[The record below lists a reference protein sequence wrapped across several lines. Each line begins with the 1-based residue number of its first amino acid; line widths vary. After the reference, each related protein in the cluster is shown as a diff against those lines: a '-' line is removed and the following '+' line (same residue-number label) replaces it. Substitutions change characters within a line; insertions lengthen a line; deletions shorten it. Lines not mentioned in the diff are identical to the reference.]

1 MPPISAASA
10 TTGAPAGD
18 AIAIVGASC
27 RLPAGIDSPDALW
40 SALVE
45 GRDVIGPV
53 PPDRFDASRWLD
65 PEPRRPGK
73 TYVARGGF
81 LDDVQ
86 GFDAEF
92 FGMSNR
98 EAARL
103 DPLQRMLLEMAVE
116 AVDDAGCPA
125 ASLAGSDT
133 AVYVGVSSQSFSHL
147 QGLDAAT
154 VDAYTMTG
162 GATANTANRLSYVL
176 GLRGPSVAVDTACSS
191 SLVALHHACEA
202 LRHGRSGMALAGG
215 AHLLLSPVEFVGFAR
230 ASMLSPTGR
239 CRPFSAE
246 ADGYVRSEG
255 GGLVLLKP
263 LARALEDDDRI
274 LGVILGSGVNTDG
287 RTPSLTQPSAEAQE
301 ALLRE
306 VYAASGV
313 RPDEVAY
320 MEMHGTGTPVG
331 DPVECLAVGRALGAG
346 RSSAGPLPVGS
357 VKSQLGHLEPASGM
371 AGLLKALLMLR
382 HRRVPPSAHALPLNP
397 AIDFAGLRLA
407 PVTEP
412 APLRVPPGGR
422 AVIGVNSFGFGGANA
437 HVAVADPPPRAPS
450 PAPEGAA
457 RLPVLVSAR
466 TPAAAGEA
474 ARRMAARLRRC
485 PPREFYDLAHTSF
498 LRRERHEHRA
508 VVLAAGPE
516 EAAAEFDALA
526 RGEREA
532 AGALSEGAEGAE
544 VALAFSGNGAQWA
557 GMGRDLLEEEP
568 VFRAG
573 VADADEALRPHL
585 GWSVLEEL
593 AADAG
598 SRRPDTTDVAQPLL
612 FAVQVGLVSVLRAH
626 GVRPAGAV
634 GHSAGEMAAAWAC
647 GALELDAAA
656 RVVVARSRAQA
667 STAGAWGMAAVGADA
682 DRVARWLAPYE
693 GRLEIAGINSA
704 RDVTVS
710 GDRAAVADLGE
721 RLGREGVF
729 FRDLGLDYAFHSR
742 VMDPLREG
750 LLDALAGLKPV
761 RARSRYASATT
772 GTMLDGTEL
781 DADYW
786 WRNLRQPV
794 LFGAAA
800 ARLREAGCSVFVEV
814 GPHPVLSRYLS
825 RAAEAEPG
833 ATPNAVVPLM
843 RRGAPGPA
851 GVRAG
856 LARLLA
862 MGVRSDAGVFFPV
875 RGRVVDLPAYP
886 WQRERHWN
894 GRPGLWQGGCGD
906 GTVDHPLLGERAAV
920 AEPAWHGS
928 FEPAR
933 LPWAADHRVGDA
945 VVMPAAGLAEMAL
958 AAGRR
963 AYEGTVEVTNL
974 GIHQALL
981 LPSAPDECGP
991 EIQTSLSRE
1000 DGVVTVSSRAAG
1012 DDTWKQHARARVRRL
1027 YAPLPGVLDVDGIA
1041 RALPRCKPP
1050 EEHYACGE
1058 RCGLR
1063 YGPAF
1068 RVIDELRFDD
1078 DRVLARYAARVD
1090 ASGYEAHPTILDGAL
1105 QAVAPVAEERM
1116 PGARYLP
1123 VAVDRIR
1130 AWRRMPSAG
1139 HVLVRVRRFSA
1150 REVLCDA
1157 TVTALGGLVCLTLE
1171 GCRLLRFDEGGRTPT
1186 PRAVTVTRAAP
1197 RPGQPCPAGPGM
1209 PAPEEIA
1216 RECADELRRAV
1227 RVWRSADGPAAT
1239 AVIREL
1245 TAHFTARSVRDLLS
1259 AAGPAETS
1267 FTVADLVRAGMP
1279 AQYSEVFGILL
1290 PNARAHGLAE
1300 PEGDARAGRWRLTGT
1315 ARPEERFRALTA
1327 AHPRLV
1333 TELALYGR
1341 AGRRLT
1347 ATLRGDHDPVEQVF
1361 SETDRH
1367 LLEDL
1372 YTDGASLAFHH
1383 RAARAVV
1390 RALVR
1395 RWPADRPLR
1404 ILEAGAGTGGTAAWL
1419 LPELP
1424 PERTRYSYT
1433 DVSAAF
1439 FPRARHRFAAYDFVD
1454 YRTLDLDRDPSEQGF
1469 AEGDHDLVVVSN
1481 ALHTAG
1487 DVRSAVAHVRRLLAD
1502 DGLLLAVETHR
1513 PADLALMFGFL
1524 PSFWNQR
1531 DSGLRPDGPLL
1542 SADAWCRLLG
1552 EEGFEGVTRT
1562 VPADGPDAGETSAFL
1577 ARRAPRPAPAAPAPS
1592 VPADREH
1599 GWIVVAEPA
1608 RRALAEALTAR
1619 LTPGGGPHVRLAEP
1633 TDDERH
1639 WDTLLAGQ
1647 PRATGVVVLLGED
1660 PDGGTLDAERAVG
1673 HTALLRAL
1681 AQATR
1686 RRTEAEEET
1695 RAELWLVTPPTGALP
1710 APERPLSPTA
1720 ACAWGVAR
1728 TLGNEYPSLTV
1739 RRISLDAT
1747 DTEADADRLA
1757 AELADPGREDEIL
1770 LTRSGRFLPRVREE
1784 TDTARAPRTGGTSPY
1799 ALRMRDPG
1807 RSYRL
1812 DWVPAT
1818 APEPGPDDLL
1828 IAVRAAALNYRDV
1841 LQALG
1846 TVPIE
1851 ERQEEAGGREFG
1863 TGMECAG
1870 TVAAVGSRVTGF
1882 APGDRVMAFGHG
1894 TLRSHVTVPAAMAA
1908 RLPDGMDLCRAAT
1921 LPVVFLTVH
1930 HALHDL
1936 ARLAPGETVL
1946 VHGAAGGV
1954 GLAALQYAE
1963 RAGARVVATAGTP
1976 TKRDLLRLLGVAH
1989 VLDSRSPGFAE
2000 RVMEVTGGEGVDV
2013 VLNSLSGEAMARG
2026 LEVLRPGGRF
2036 VELGKRDLYA
2046 DGRLPLRPFLNGI
2059 TFSAATLDT
2068 LARARPAVL
2077 AATFAEVA
2085 DRVRDGVYRPV
2096 PHRVY
2101 PAHRVADA
2109 FEALQHS
2116 RHIGKIVI
2124 SLEEPPPLREEP
2136 RPYAPD
2142 PSGTYLIVGG
2152 LTGFG
2157 AATARR
2163 LADRGARHLALVGR
2177 RGAATPEAPAL
2188 LADLR
2193 RQGVSVTV
2201 YAADAADRAGMAEVL
2216 KAVDAAGPPL
2226 RGVLH
2231 SAMVVDDD
2239 PLAQLTTER
2248 VRRVLLPKAGGADVL
2263 HRLTLDRDLDVFV
2276 LYSSLSALIGN
2287 QNQAGYNAANLF
2299 LEALTRFRRAA
2310 GRPGLA
2316 VAWGALEDVGYVARH
2331 GIGEVMRR
2339 LGLEGLPSG
2348 EALASLEASLG
2359 RGDDVAVVTRTDW
2372 GAVRTNF
2379 AAALGPRFDAL
2390 CPASTGAGSGG
2401 RAALLESLAA
2411 APQEEALAR
2420 VTEVLTDILCR
2431 ILQTTPDRVPAD
2443 RRLDRLGLDS
2453 LMGAELL
2460 TGVNRDLGCTLP
2472 AVEVLD
2478 STTVTDLARRCL
2490 RRLRQPAR

>member
-1 MPPISAASA
+1 MLPTSTNS
-10 TTGAPAGD
+10 D
-18 AIAIVGASC
+18 AIAIVGVSC
-27 RLPAGIDSPDALW
+27 RLPAGIESPDGLW

-45 GRDVIGPV
+45 GRELIGDV
-53 PPDRFDASRWLD
+53 PPDRFDAGRWLD

-81 LDDVQ
+81 LADVQ

-92 FGMSNR
+92 FGMSPR

-133 AVYVGVSSQSFSHL
+133 AVYVGASSQAFAHL
-147 QGLDAAT
+147 QGLDPAT
-154 VDAYTMTG
+154 VDAYTMSG

-215 AHLLLSPVEFVGFAR
+215 AHVLLSPTEFVGFAR

-255 GGLVLLKP
+255 GGLVVLKP
-263 LARALEDDDRI
+263 LARALEDGDRVW
-274 LGVILGSGVNTDG
+274 GVILGSGVNTDG
-287 RTPSLTQPSAEAQE
+287 RTPSLTQPAADAQE

-313 RPDEVAY
+313 HPDEVAY
-320 MEMHGTGTPVG
+320 VEMHGTGTPVG
-331 DPVECLAVGRALGAG
+331 DPAECLAVGRALGVG
-346 RSSAGPLPVGS
+346 RSSDGPLPVGS

-382 HRRVPPSAHALPLNP
+382 HRRVPASLHALPLNP

-407 PVTEP
+407 PATEP
-412 APLRVPPGGR
+412 APLRVPSGGR

-437 HVAVADPPPRAPS
+437 HVALAEP
-450 PAPEGAA
+450 PAPVPAPARGRDDAA
-457 RLPVLVSAR
+457 CLPVLVSAR
-466 TPAAAGEA
+466 TPAAVGEA
-474 ARRMAARLRRC
+474 ARRMAERLRRC
-485 PPREFYDLAHTSF
+485 PDGEFRDLAHTSF
-498 LRRERHEHRA
+498 LRRGRHEHRA
-508 VVLAAGPE
+508 VVLAGGPE
-516 EAAAEFDALA
+516 EAAGRFEALA
-526 RGEREA
+526 RGEREV
-532 AGALSEGAEGAE
+532 AGALSEGAEGAD

-557 GMGRDLLEEEP
+557 GMGRGLLREEP

-593 AADAG
+593 AAEAG
-598 SRRPDTTDVAQPLL
+598 SGRPDTTDVAQPLL

-626 GVRPAGAV
+626 GIRPAGVV

-647 GALELDAAA
+647 GALDLDAAA

-667 STAGAWGMAAVGADA
+667 STAGDWAMAAVGADA
-682 DRVARWLAPYE
+682 ERAAAWLAPYG

-710 GDRAAVADLGE
+710 GERAAMADLGE

-742 VMDPLREG
+742 VMDPLRDG
-750 LLDALAGLKPV
+750 LLDALAGLKPG
-761 RARSRYASATT
+761 RARLRYASATT
-772 GTMLDGTEL
+772 GTLLDGTEL
-781 DADYW
+781 DAGYW

-814 GPHPVLSRYLS
+814 GPHPVLSRYLGLV
-825 RAAEAEPG
+825 AGGEPG
-833 ATPNAVVPLM
+833 ASSRSIVVPMM
-843 RRGAPGPA
+843 RRNAPGPS

-856 LARLLA
+856 VARLLA
-862 MGVRSDAGVFFPV
+862 AGVRSDPGVFFPDG
-875 RGRVVDLPAYP
+875 GRVVDLPAYP

-894 GRPGLWQGGCGD
+894 GHPGLWQPGCGD
-906 GTVDHPLLGERAAV
+906 GTLDHPLLGERAAV
-920 AEPAWHGS
+920 AEPTWHGP

-945 VVMPAAGLAEMAL
+945 VVMPAAGLTEMVL

-963 AYEGTVEVTNL
+963 AYGGTVEITNL

-981 LPSAPDECGP
+981 LPSAPDEGGP
-991 EIQTSLSRE
+991 EIQTSLARE
-1000 DGVVTVSSRAAG
+1000 DGVVTVSSRTSARTGPGTGGEDA
-1012 DDTWKQHARARVRRL
+1012 WKQHARGRVRRL

-1041 RALPRCKPP
+1041 RALPGSKPP
-1050 EEHYACGE
+1050 EEHYAGAE
-1058 RCGLR
+1058 RRGLR

-1068 RVIDELRFDD
+1068 RVLDELRFDD

-1090 ASGYEAHPTILDGAL
+1090 TSGYEAHPTLLDGAL
-1105 QAVAPVAEERM
+1105 QAVAPVVEERM

-1130 AWRRMPSAG
+1130 SWRRMPSAG
-1139 HVLVRVRRFSA
+1139 HVLVRVRRVSA
-1150 REVLCDA
+1150 REIVCDA
-1157 TVTALGGLVCLTLE
+1157 TVIALGGLVCLTLE
-1171 GCRLLRFDEGGRTPT
+1171 GCRLRRFDEGGLAPA
-1186 PRAVTVTRAAP
+1186 PRAVTVLRAAP
-1197 RPGQPCPAGPGM
+1197 RPGRTGPAGADVPE
-1209 PAPEEIA
+1209 PAEIA
-1216 RECADELRRAV
+1216 RAGADELRRAV
-1227 RVWRSADGPAAT
+1227 RMWESADGPSAT
-1239 AVIREL
+1239 AVVREL
-1245 TAHFTARSVRDLLS
+1245 TAHFTARSVRDLL
-1259 AAGPAETS
+1259 AGGGSSERS

-1279 AQYSEVFGILL
+1279 EQYAGLFDVLL
-1290 PNARAHGLAE
+1290 PNAQAHGLAE
-1300 PEGDARAGRWRLTGT
+1300 PEAGPERGSEAHRWRLVGA

-1341 AGRRLT
+1341 AGKLLT
-1347 ATLRGDHDPVEQVF
+1347 ATLRGDHDPVERVF
-1361 SETDRH
+1361 SEADRH

-1372 YTDGASLAFHH
+1372 YTDGATLAFHH
-1383 RAARAVV
+1383 RAARAAV

-1404 ILEAGAGTGGTAAWL
+1404 ILEAGAGTGGTTAWL

-1424 PERTRYSYT
+1424 PERTRYTYT
-1433 DVSAAF
+1433 DVSASF
-1439 FPRARHRFAAYDFVD
+1439 FPRAQHRFAAYDFVR
-1454 YRTLDLDRDPSEQGF
+1454 YRTLDLDRDPLEQGF
-1469 AEGDHDLVVVSN
+1469 AEDDHDLVVVGN
-1481 ALHTAG
+1481 ALHAAG
-1487 DVRSAVAHVRRLLAD
+1487 DVRSALAHVRRLLAD
-1502 DGLLLAVETHR
+1502 DGLLLTVEMHR
-1513 PADLALMFGFL
+1513 QADLALMFGFL
-1524 PSFWNQR
+1524 PGFRNRR
-1531 DSGLRPDGPLL
+1531 DTGLRPDGPLL
-1542 SADAWCRLLG
+1542 SADAWSRLLG
-1552 EEGFEGVTRT
+1552 EEGFEGVVRT
-1562 VPADGPDAGETSAFL
+1562 VPADGPDAGEASTFL
-1577 ARRAPRPAPAAPAPS
+1577 ARRTPRPVPAVPAPP
-1592 VPADREH
+1592 VPAGPEH

-1619 LTPGGGPHVRLAEP
+1619 LSPDGGPRARLVPP
-1633 TDDERH
+1633 TGDERR
-1639 WDTLLAGQ
+1639 WDALLADQ
-1647 PRATGVVVLLGED
+1647 PPVTGVVVVLGED
-1660 PDGGTLDAERAVG
+1660 ATAGSAHGGTPDAERAPDVERALDAERALD
-1673 HTALLRAL
+1673 HAELLRAL
-1681 AQATR
+1681 ALAAR
-1686 RRTEAEEET
+1686 RRTEADGEA
-1695 RAELWLVTPPTGALP
+1695 RVGLWLVTPPTGALP
-1710 APERPLSPTA
+1710 APERPLDPTA

-1728 TLGNEYPSLTV
+1728 TLGNEYPDLTV
-1739 RRISLDAT
+1739 RRVSLDAA
-1747 DTEADADRLA
+1747 DGDAEADAARLA
-1757 AELADPGREDEIL
+1757 AELTDPGPEDEIV

-1784 TDTARAPRTGGTSPY
+1784 PDAGVRARDTASY
-1799 ALRMRDPG
+1799 ALRLRDPG
-1807 RSYRL
+1807 RFYRL
-1812 DWVPAT
+1812 DWAPAE
-1818 APEPGPDDLL
+1818 APAPGPDDLL
-1828 IAVRAAALNYRDV
+1828 IAVRAAALNYKDV

-1846 TVPIE
+1846 TMPVE
-1851 ERQEEAGGREFG
+1851 EEQEESGGRGFA

-1870 TVAAVGSRVTGF
+1870 TVVAVGSRVAGF
-1882 APGDRVMAFGHG
+1882 APGDRVMAFGRG
-1894 TLRSHVTVPAAMAA
+1894 TLRSHVAVPAALAA

-1930 HALHDL
+1930 HALHEL

-1976 TKRDLLRLLGVAH
+1976 VKRDLLRLLGVRH

-2013 VLNSLSGEAMARG
+2013 VLNSLSGEALARG

-2068 LARARPAVL
+2068 LARARPAAL

-2096 PHRVY
+2096 PHHVY

-2109 FEALQHS
+2109 FEVLQHS
-2116 RHIGKIVI
+2116 RHIGKVVV
-2124 SLEEPPPLREEP
+2124 SLEEPPPVREEP

-2142 PSGTYLIVGG
+2142 PHGTYLVTGG

-2177 RGAATPEAPAL
+2177 RGGATPEAPAL

-2193 RQGVSVTV
+2193 RRGVSVTV
-2201 YAADAADRAGMAEVL
+2201 HAADAADPAAMAEVL
-2216 KAVDAAGPPL
+2216 AAVDAAGPPL
-2226 RGVLH
+2226 RGILH
-2231 SAMVVDDD
+2231 AAMVVDDA
-2239 PLAQLTTER
+2239 PLARLTTER

-2263 HRLTLDRDLDVFV
+2263 HRLTRDRDPDVFV
-2276 LYSSLSALIGN
+2276 LYSSVSALVGN

-2299 LEALTRFRRAA
+2299 LEALTRARRAA

-2316 VAWGALEDVGYVARH
+2316 VAWGAME
-2331 GIGEVMRR
+2331 
-2339 LGLEGLPSG
+2339 
-2348 EALASLEASLG
+2348 
-2359 RGDDVAVVTRTDW
+2359 
-2372 GAVRTNF
+2372 
-2379 AAALGPRFDAL
+2379 
-2390 CPASTGAGSGG
+2390 
-2401 RAALLESLAA
+2401 
-2411 APQEEALAR
+2411 
-2420 VTEVLTDILCR
+2420 
-2431 ILQTTPDRVPAD
+2431 
-2443 RRLDRLGLDS
+2443 
-2453 LMGAELL
+2453 
-2460 TGVNRDLGCTLP
+2460 
-2472 AVEVLD
+2472 
-2478 STTVTDLARRCL
+2478 
-2490 RRLRQPAR
+2490 